1 MRRSYHVNLMCVFD
15 QPVMATNCGQR
26 DASAVPLQ
34 SLTMLNDP
42 LMVQQSRAFAARV
55 AKLAGSSLDQQ
66 ISVAYQLALSRGPEQ
81 DEASWCRDL
90 LVQQK
95 QIYQNEKLSE
105 EMASEHARV
114 DLCQALLN
122 ASEFLY
128 VH

>member
-26 DASAVPLQ
+26 DASAVSLQ

-42 LMVQQSRAFAARV
+42 LMVQQSRAFTGRV
-55 AKLAGSSLDQQ
+55 AKQAGASLDQR
-66 ISVAYQLALSRGPEQ
+66 IGVAYQLALSRGPDQ
-81 DEASWCRDL
+81 GEASWCREL
-90 LVQQK
+90 LDQQK
-95 QIYQNEKLSE
+95 QISQTEKLSE
-105 EMASEHARV
+105 EMASERALV
-114 DLCQALLN
+114 DLCQALQN